1 MTRQDDRDMRCGKG
15 EGEGWKKILLT
26 TNTDM
31 VYAVSALSGLPTMVT
46 IVMFVQIRY
55 EEGEYA
61 FGMMLVETVDSLFT
75 LMLVM

>member
-1 MTRQDDRDMRCGKG
+1 MTRQDDRDMRCGRG

-61 FGMMLVETVDSLFT
+61 LGMMLVEAMRSRLSLR
-75 LMLVM
+75 